1 MTDRGSDR
9 PNDPMQAMMAQ
20 FRAMAEQFA
29 ALSTGRIPSGGSTPS
44 GSGRGPARSDDG
56 DAPMPTGLRGVPP
69 LPGALTAAQLRS
81 VSSAIASQRSQIHS
95 MRTQLEAFDQQLEV
109 LESIVAPLVRWSQ
122 TWATTEQLFAPGL
135 GRARADDD
143 DPAPDG
149 PDPVIPSDDPPD
161 RPPAGEGDKDGGA
174 GR

>member
-1 MTDRGSDR
+1 
-9 PNDPMQAMMAQ
+9 MQAMMAQ

-29 ALSTGRIPSGGSTPS
+29 ALSTGRIPTGGSSAT
-44 GSGRGPARSDDG
+44 GAGRGQARSDDG
-56 DAPMPTGLRGVPP
+56 EAAMPNGLRGVPP

-122 TWATTEQLFAPGL
+122 TWATTEQLFTPGL
-135 GRARADDD
+135 GRSRTEDGAADPPTEP
-143 DPAPDG
+143 DPGAAATPGGETGPGTADVDGDAGPDG
-149 PDPVIPSDDPPD
+149 DDRGGD
-161 RPPAGEGDKDGGA
+161 R
-174 GR
+174 